1 MLRFGSSEALN
12 FVGLWKKLTIWTA
25 SSSLNSSTEKWINLN
40 NFSAWN
46 VCSHYLKC
54 LEVCLPSQL
63 FQLLFQ
69 LKDQIPNIS
78 FTCSQI
84 FWTYGIYVK
93 FSHRSHAA
101 CAKNSKPRSR
111 KWSSMCP
118 TISRASSWRCH
129 RDPVRPILGWTWRHG
144 LLDILDLQSM
154 GQIWY
159 TYEWKPQKSTINVK
173 IRFVPWKEWYF
184 LMLFF
189 QKAL

>member
-54 LEVCLPSQL
+54 SEVCLPSQL

-84 FWTYGIYVK
+84 FWTYVIYVK
-93 FSHRSHAA
+93 FSHSSHARMCQA
-101 CAKNSKPRSR
+101 FEATVQEVVIDVPNDFQGVVMEVPPRR
-111 KWSSMCP
+111 FPATDFRMDLKTWPWHFGP
-118 TISRASSWRCH
+118 TIHGTNLVYLRMKTH
-129 RDPVRPILGWTWRHG
+129 RNQP
-144 LLDILDLQSM
+144 
-154 GQIWY
+154 
-159 TYEWKPQKSTINVK
+159 
-173 IRFVPWKEWYF
+173 
-184 LMLFF
+184 LM
-189 QKAL
+189 